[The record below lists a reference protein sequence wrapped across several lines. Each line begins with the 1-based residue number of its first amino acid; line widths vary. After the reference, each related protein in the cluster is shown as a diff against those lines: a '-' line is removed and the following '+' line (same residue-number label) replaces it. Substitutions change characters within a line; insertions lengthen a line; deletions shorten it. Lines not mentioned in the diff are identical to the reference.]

1 MERNVDKIKRLE
13 HELGRYQKKVTD
25 QAKEINGL
33 RKMLCQAN
41 AGNQET
47 QTLVDAVL
55 TAAVLAYGEAAA
67 DPDAPEKVLGWRLSL
82 PHFSV
87 REMREKYE
95 LHARKDE
102 EKDLYILGVAERR
115 TEEATAE

>member
-1 MERNVDKIKRLE
+1 MERNVDKLKRLK
-13 HELGRYQKKVTD
+13 HELGRYQKKVADQSEEIKRLRKLLD
-25 QAKEINGL
+25 QAE
-33 RKMLCQAN
+33 

-47 QTLVDAVL
+47 QSLVDAVL

-82 PHFSV
+82 PVFSV

-95 LHARKDE
+95 LHARRDK
-102 EKDLYILGVAERR
+102 EKNLYVLGVAERK
-115 TEEATAE
+115 EAEHDA